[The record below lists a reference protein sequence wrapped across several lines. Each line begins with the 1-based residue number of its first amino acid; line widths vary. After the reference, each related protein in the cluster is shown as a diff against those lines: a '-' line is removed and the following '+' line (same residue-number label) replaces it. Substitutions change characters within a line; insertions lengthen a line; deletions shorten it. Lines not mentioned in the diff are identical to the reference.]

1 MASRMGMVVKSKII
15 NWLVPGIMVV
25 VLPGCMA
32 GGGAQGEGSSSYS
45 SSRPDWVLNPPV
57 GKLQFY
63 GVGAHEYYGDSEA
76 QSLTQAK
83 AKARFELAQSVKV
96 IVAGVVQSDIQVSNN
111 DVTRN
116 LRNTIRN
123 RVPPM
128 QFDKIEILKTYL
140 DEEKK
145 TTYALAHLDGNKAAE
160 RLRRQINHI
169 DAQLAKFSTVEA
181 NLPILDQLRLLLPA
195 MELIE
200 KALQYHLRLEVFS
213 GVPGDTSPYRQLSG
227 RIGQLLDQLNIRIVS
242 EGTGDK
248 EIQGALEEH
257 LSEKG
262 IKVGSHLSP
271 DIVIVYDVQ
280 LSDVFKSDE
289 LYYVIASS
297 RITMKDNQGR
307 TLGSFRTE
315 AKGGTGLGGNRAR
328 TEAIVRVASQM
339 GDQLADVLM
348 TKLK

>member
-1 MASRMGMVVKSKII
+1 VVRKTF
-15 NWLVPGIMVV
+15 NWLVTGIMVV
-25 VLPGCMA
+25 LLPGCM
-32 GGGAQGEGSSSYS
+32 GWGSVQHEGSSRDDS
-45 SSRPDWVLNPPV
+45 SGRPDWVLNPPV

-83 AKARFELAQSVKV
+83 TKARFELAQSVKV
-96 IVAGVVQSDIQVSNN
+96 IVSGVVQSDIQVSNN

-128 QFDKIEILKTYL
+128 QFDKVEIIETYL
-140 DEEKK
+140 DEKKK
-145 TTYALAHLDGNKAAE
+145 TMYALAHLDGKKAAE
-160 RLRRQINHI
+160 RLRRQIDHI
-169 DAQLAKFSTVEA
+169 DAQLVEFNAVAA
-181 NLPILDQLRLLLPA
+181 NLPTLEQLRLLLPA
-195 MELIE
+195 MEFIE
-200 KALQYHLRLEVFS
+200 KALQYHQRLEVFS
-213 GVPGDTSPYRQLSG
+213 GVPGDTSQYRQLSG
-227 RIGQLLDQLNIRIVS
+227 RIGEVLDQLHISIVS
-242 EGTGDK
+242 EGTSDK
-248 EIQGALEEH
+248 EIHGALEEY
-257 LSEKG
+257 LSQKG
-262 IKVGSHLSP
+262 IKVGSYLSP

-280 LSDVFKSDE
+280 LSDVFKSDG

-315 AKGGTGLGGNRAR
+315 AKGGTGLGGDRAR
-328 TEAIVRVASQM
+328 MEAIVRVASQM

>member
-1 MASRMGMVVKSKII
+1 MARKIC
-15 NWLVPGIMVV
+15 NWLVAGIVV
-25 VLPGCMA
+25 VALSGCV
-32 GGGAQGEGSSSYS
+32 GGGSAQHEGSGDSSFG
-45 SSRPDWVLNPPV
+45 RPDWVLNPPV

-63 GVGAHEYYGDSEA
+63 GVGAHEYYGESEA

-83 AKARFELAQSVKV
+83 AQARFELAQSVKV
-96 IVAGVVQSDIQVSNN
+96 IVAGVVQSDIHVSNN

-128 QFDKIEILKTYL
+128 QFDKVEILETYL
-140 DEEKK
+140 DEKKK
-145 TTYALAHLDGNKAAE
+145 TTYALAHLDGKKAAE
-160 RLRRQINHI
+160 RLRRQINHL
-169 DAQLAKFSTVEA
+169 DAQLEDFSAVEGD
-181 NLPILDQLRLLLPA
+181 LPTLEQLRLLLPA

-200 KALQYHLRLEVFS
+200 KALQYHQRLEVFS

-227 RIGQLLDQLNIRIVS
+227 RIGQLLDQLHISIVS
-242 EGTGDK
+242 EGPGDK

-257 LSEKG
+257 LSQKG
-262 IKVGSHLSP
+262 IKVGSHSSP

-280 LSDVFKSDE
+280 LSEVFKSDG

-297 RITMKDNQGR
+297 RMTIKDNQGR

-315 AKGGTGLGGNRAR
+315 AKGGTGLGSDRAR